1 MYVVV
6 EPAKRPG
13 RRREIFNRPV
23 ASTDLD
29 LEDGVLMLSIVAT
42 GYHSDGSTYR
52 FTIGLTRRDVEHVL
66 DAVPAVSAEH
76 AARGPRRERVA

>member
-13 RRREIFNRPV
+13 RRREIFNRPISS
-23 ASTDLD
+23 ADID
-29 LEDGVLMLSIVAT
+29 REDGILTLSIVAT

-52 FTIGLTRRDVEHVL
+52 FVIGLTRRDVEHVI
-66 DAVPAVSAEH
+66 DAVPEVLSITS
-76 AARGPRRERVA
+76 